1 MHLTTTVP
9 CAKFNPDVLVKP
21 HHDSGEHYSFGTLIK
36 KISKVYCRV
45 CDQNLGNVQQFVQ
58 RKKNTISYHDSRWH
72 LKTPNIGFRLRPEND
87 ESVVHFFP
95 RSMNLTKFVNQVGIQ
110 NAVRELPIQL
120 PEEHCGYYKPG
131 GVFAL
136 EGALEIAP
144 DSELD
149 DVLEKLANARI
160 DNPNPP
166 SQGNYSKRMN
176 DITLSVMAERPPR
189 RRPPRSDELRQS
201 RYEATAEGQA
211 REYEALTQRGE
222 TLLCQTGG
230 SKV

>member
-9 CAKFNPDVLVKP
+9 CATFNPDVLVKP
-21 HHDSGEHYSFGTLIK
+21 HHEAGEHVSFRTLVK

-45 CDQNLGNVQQFVQ
+45 CDQNLGNVQQFAE
-58 RKKNTISYHDSRWH
+58 RKKNTIHYHNSRWH
-72 LKTPNIGFRLRPEND
+72 LKTTNVGFRLRPEDD
-87 ESVVHFFP
+87 ESVVHFLP
-95 RSMNLTKFVNQVGIQ
+95 RSMTLTKFINRVGIQ
-110 NAVRELPIQL
+110 DAVRALPIQL

-149 DVLEKLANARI
+149 DILENLANARI
-160 DNPNPP
+160 DNPKPL
-166 SQGNYSKRMN
+166 SHGNYAKRMN

-201 RYEATAEGQA
+201 RYEATAERQA
-211 REYEALTQRGE
+211 REYETLAQRGE
-222 TLLCQTGG
+222 TLLCQTRG